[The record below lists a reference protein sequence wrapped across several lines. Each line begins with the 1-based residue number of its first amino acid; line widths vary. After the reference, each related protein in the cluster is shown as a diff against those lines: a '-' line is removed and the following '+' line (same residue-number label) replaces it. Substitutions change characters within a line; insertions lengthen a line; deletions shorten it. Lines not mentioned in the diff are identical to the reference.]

1 MVAVPQTEREHAVT
15 ASVTG
20 EAAAPPSVIRSR
32 RCRRLRQCD
41 QDQGLPAQTHLLCVQ
56 KSRSITDERFY
67 NVARAKCADKHCKH
81 A

>member
-32 RCRRLRQCD
+32 RRLRQCD
-41 QDQGLPAQTHLLCVQ
+41 EDQGLPAQTHLLCVQ
-56 KSRSITDERFY
+56 SVSSPHEKIRSITDQ
-67 NVARAKCADKHCKH
+67 
-81 A
+81 